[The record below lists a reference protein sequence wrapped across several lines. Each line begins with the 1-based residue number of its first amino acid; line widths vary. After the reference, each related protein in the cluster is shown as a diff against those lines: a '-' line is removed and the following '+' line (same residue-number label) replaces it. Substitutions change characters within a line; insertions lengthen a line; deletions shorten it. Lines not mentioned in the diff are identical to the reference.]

1 MVKNQK
7 GLRVFGLIIALFLI
21 ISVVVPISVFAADE
35 ENFKTVTFTD
45 SKITADS
52 LATQMGAKDGVY
64 KNGNVSYK
72 AGVLTVTTKG
82 EPYNILKVSD
92 GKVQIDPVAF
102 KEAKQKDV
110 TKAMRIFTDAISG
123 VGANSDTV
131 QQIMGDLQET
141 DSGVSSVMLPLIF
154 ESTKGDMY
162 TAYKITSPF
171 LNVLSIVIGIGAVC
185 LILFLIFSTVMDLAY
200 IGLPIWRNVQ
210 ADKAQGKGKNPFG
223 VSYEAMTTV
232 NEIEKGLAGGDG
244 GYKNAYLLYFQRRV
258 ITYIVLAICIM
269 YLIGGGLSGI
279 IGFVLSLVGGITG

>member
-7 GLRVFGLIIALFLI
+7 GLRILGFIFTLFLI
-21 ISVVVPISVFAADE
+21 ISTVAPISVFAAE
-35 ENFKTVTFTD
+35 EDYKTVVFTD
-45 SKITADS
+45 SRITADS
-52 LATQMGAKDGVY
+52 LAEQMGAKDGVY

-72 AGVLTVTTKG
+72 GGVLTVTTKG
-82 EPYNILKVSD
+82 EPYDILKVSE
-92 GKVQIDPVAF
+92 GKVQINPVAF

-110 TKAMRIFTDAISG
+110 TKAMRIFTDAISN
-123 VGANSDTV
+123 VGANNDTV

-141 DSGVSSVMLPLIF
+141 DNSVSSVMLPLIF

-162 TAYKITSPF
+162 QAYKITSPF
-171 LNVLSIVIGIGAVC
+171 LNVLSVVIGIGAVC

-200 IGLPIWRNVQ
+200 IGLPIWREAQ
-210 ADKAQGKGKNPFG
+210 AGKDGGKGKNPFG

-279 IGFVLSLVGGITG
+279 IGFVLNLVGGITG